1 MKKPTA
7 KKKKKKGSRKKNQ
20 PEASLRVI
28 EGSKA
33 GSDSE
38 KHAETNRKDK
48 PSLPPKKE
56 PEKKRDEK
64 NPISKYIGMGVQF
77 LRESRLELKKVKWPT
92 RKELFAS
99 TAIVILLV
107 LIIALFLGLID
118 LGLIKL
124 IKAIVG

>member
-28 EGSKA
+28 EGNKA

-38 KHAETNRKDK
+38 KNAEIKRKDK

-56 PEKKRDEK
+56 PEKKKNEK
-64 NPISKYIGMGVQF
+64 NPISKYIGMGIQF
-77 LRESRLELKKVKWPT
+77 LRESRLELRKVKWPT